1 MSYKYIKNEII
12 PIRVSKKEK
21 EQIER
26 KALKCN
32 KSTSSYIR
40 DSAVAGLERKRDK
53 DKKQLRSMIE
63 SQELLND
70 ISLLMDDQNHCSSQL
85 KSKLEELMKGELRLW
100 LN

>member
-1 MSYKYIKNEII
+1 MTSNHVKNEII

-21 EQIER
+21 EQIES

-40 DSAVAGLERKRDK
+40 DSAIAGLERKRDK
-53 DKKQLRSMIE
+53 DKRQLQSMIGN
-63 SQELLND
+63 QELLND
-70 ISLLMDDQNHCSSQL
+70 ISLLMVDKDHCSSQL